1 MMKDALVV
9 EKGGYQDGW
18 EEEKLLGFSYNF
30 SFHVWAIYRLV
41 ESDRAS

>member
-18 EEEKLLGFSYNF
+18 EEEKLLGLSYNF